1 MNIKQLGK
9 TVRRSIFVI
18 AICIFTFSCA
28 SSRLDLSLDFYVEPE
43 EKTISQNGVLG
54 VDEFIDLRPQLT
66 TSEAKKWMGFVPG
79 VLWLEFVSDIP
90 DTYTGFSAYNSAPF
104 RMNVAHAIYKD
115 IEKNMVF
122 DKVIFLPKDKYA
134 KIDYRFE
141 GILNKTF
148 LKETGYYYGSG
159 FYAWITRI
167 IGLPY
172 VSYEFELDVTLRIR
186 DVKSNNIVWSYD
198 LKGTRIDKFY
208 NIYQLN
214 SGKDNKHII
223 SYNFSKIIESEMPNI
238 LKSIREALD
247 AKK

>member
-1 MNIKQLGK
+1 M
-9 TVRRSIFVI
+9 RRLILII
-18 AICIFTFSCA
+18 AVCVLISSC
-28 SSRLDLSLDFYVEPE
+28 SSANLDLSLDFNAMPE
-43 EKTISQNGVLG
+43 EKTVSHKGVIG
-54 VDEFIDLRPQLT
+54 VDEFIDLRPQIT
-66 TSEAKKWMGFVPG
+66 TSEAKKWMGFIPG

-90 DTYTGFSAYNSAPF
+90 DTYTGFSSYNSSPF
-104 RMNVAHAIYKD
+104 KMNIAHAIYKD
-115 IEKNMVF
+115 FEKNMVF
-122 DKVIFLPKDKYA
+122 EKVVFLPKDRYA
-134 KIDYRFE
+134 KIDYRLE
-141 GILNKTF
+141 GVLNKTF

-186 DVKSNNIVWSYD
+186 DVKSNDIVWSCD

-223 SYNFSKIIESEMPNI
+223 SYNFSRIIESEMPNI
-238 LKSIREALD
+238 LKSIRETLD